1 MKNNVIA
8 LPGGRIKRNG
18 IVFEKKMAKN
28 PDLFVNMV
36 ENNPGHVARR
46 EARRNAYYQG
56 IQQKQKED
64 ERLLQNVGTTAMF
77 AMLDWFRTWILMGGG

>member
-1 MKNNVIA
+1 MKDNVIA
-8 LPGGRIKRNG
+8 LPAGRIKRNG

-36 ENNPGHVARR
+36 ENNPAHIARR

-56 IQQKQKED
+56 IKQKQEED

-77 AMLDWFRTWILMGGG
+77 TTLAVLIGFGLGL

>member
-1 MKNNVIA
+1 MKSNVIA
-8 LPGGRIKRNG
+8 LPAGRIKRNG
-18 IVFEKKMAKN
+18 IVFEKKAAKN

-36 ENNPGHVARR
+36 ENNPGHIARR

-56 IQQKQKED
+56 IQQKREED

-77 AMLDWFRTWILMGGG
+77 AMLAALIGFGLGF